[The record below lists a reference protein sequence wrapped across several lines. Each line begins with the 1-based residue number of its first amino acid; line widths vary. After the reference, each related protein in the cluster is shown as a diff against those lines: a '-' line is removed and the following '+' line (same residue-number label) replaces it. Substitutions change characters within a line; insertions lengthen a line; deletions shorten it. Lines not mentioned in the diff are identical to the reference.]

1 MASSVDIA
9 TGATPVNHVDDYN
22 FGELFVTFA
31 SSMFHLKATFIWKST
46 IQSFATNMFGG
57 LMDKFA
63 RRELDFYFS
72 RTNCARY
79 LYVLTAHVLWPG
91 GVWDDAEEKRTE
103 ADKEKTRAE
112 LLKWFEFVPPA
123 FTPRLLGRRRFDEG
137 LRLLL
142 TSR

>member
-1 MASSVDIA
+1 MAIVSPSNQFYVSSLF
-9 TGATPVNHVDDYN
+9 NHALDR
-22 FGELFVTFA
+22 
-31 SSMFHLKATFIWKST
+31 
-46 IQSFATNMFGG
+46 

-79 LYVLTAHVLWPG
+79 LYILTARVLWPG

-112 LLKWFEFVPPA
+112 LLKWMEVRDAIFRKPEEIAGV
-123 FTPRLLGRRRFDEG
+123 
-137 LRLLL
+137 
-142 TSR
+142 